1 MSPNEKR
8 KPTIAALYL
17 RISDK
22 AQERKGNGLASQ
34 EAICR
39 EYARYMGYEVVD
51 VFREVLTGSSQ
62 DRPAM
67 SDLLR
72 YLRKH
77 KKEGRIVII
86 DDISRF
92 ARDVRGHWILRE
104 ELKQAGG
111 VLESPRIKFADD
123 ADSIFNENILAS
135 AAQHQRQKNAEQ
147 TKNRM
152 RGRVLNGYWPFK
164 PCMGYRH
171 ERRPGQ
177 GMLLVRNEP
186 LASVIQEALEGF
198 ASGRFRTQS
207 EIKRFFEAHPAFPKE
222 NDGTIRF
229 QYVTDILKNPL
240 YAGYVE
246 APKWDVPLRKGQ
258 HEGLI
263 SLEQFERNQRR
274 ISEAACAPYRADIA
288 LDFPLRGAV
297 ACACCGK
304 PLTACW
310 STSKTGVKHAYY
322 LCFAKGCERAR
333 KSIRRDVIE
342 GAFGAFLKKLVPTKK
357 LVALVTEMFKDAWN
371 QRTAQTAVM
380 ARNAEQELRRLDK
393 QIESLLDRVVD
404 AGTDSVVK
412 AYEKRIVTLERE
424 KLVLKEKLTSDRAPK
439 GSFEELFELAL
450 AFLANPYKLW
460 ESGDL
465 ALRKLVLRL
474 TFAEQL
480 RYCPIEGFRTP
491 KTTMPFK
498 LLESF
503 QAGENKMARP
513 TGFEPVTFGFGIQHS
528 IQLSYGRIRAP
539 Y

>member
-8 KPTIAALYL
+8 KPTMAALYL

-22 AQERKGNGLASQ
+22 AQERKGSGLASQ

-77 KKEGRIVII
+77 KKQGRIVII

-92 ARDVRGHWILRE
+92 ARDVRGHWMLRE

-207 EIKRFFEAHPAFPKE
+207 EIKRFFEAQPAFPKE
-222 NDGTIRF
+222 DDGTIRF
-229 QYVTDILKNPL
+229 QYVTDIIKNPL

-246 APKWDVPLRKGQ
+246 APKWNVSLRKGQ

-274 ISEAACAPYRADIA
+274 ITEAACAPYRADIA

-310 STSKTGVKHAYY
+310 STSKTGVKHPYY
-322 LCFAKGCERAR
+322 MCFAKGCERAR

-342 GAFGAFLKKLVPTKK
+342 GAFGAFLQKLVPSKK
-357 LVALVTEMFKDAWN
+357 LVALAKAMFKDAWN

-380 ARNAEQELRRLDK
+380 ARNAEEELRRVDK
-393 QIESLLDRVVD
+393 QIENLLDRIVD
-404 AGTDSVVK
+404 VGTESVVK
-412 AYEKRIVTLERE
+412 AYEKRIATLERE
-424 KLVLKEKLTSDRAPK
+424 KLVLKEKLVSDRTPK

-480 RYCPIEGFRTP
+480 QYCPIEGFRTP

-498 LLESF
+498 ILESF

-513 TGFEPVTFGFGIQHS
+513 
-528 IQLSYGRIRAP
+528 A
-539 Y
+539 